1 MNDPSAPPN
10 GPDVDP
16 ISLALSH
23 APIRA
28 TFPPSMP
35 YRTAFITGASSGI
48 GRALALRLARDGVH
62 VALSARR
69 RDALED
75 LARDIERRCG
85 KADIYPLDVSD
96 PARVE
101 ATLRGAD
108 DDLGGID
115 LVVANAGVS
124 GGQRWSG
131 ELDYEATAE
140 VISVNVQGAVAT
152 LLALMDR
159 MVERRR
165 GHLVGVSSL
174 AQYRGLPRSATYSAS
189 KAFLSTFLEGLRVDL
204 RQAGL
209 AVTDVR
215 PGFVETAMTAGNTHR
230 MPFMV
235 QAPDAAEII
244 VRGIEKRSPVVAFP
258 WQLATVVRSAALLPP
273 SLYDRAVTR
282 AKG

>member
-1 MNDPSAPPN
+1 
-10 GPDVDP
+10 
-16 ISLALSH
+16 
-23 APIRA
+23 
-28 TFPPSMP
+28 MP

-48 GRALALRLARDGVH
+48 GRALAIRLAADGVH
-62 VALSARR
+62 VALAARR
-69 RDALED
+69 QEALET
-75 LARDIERRCG
+75 LARDIERRG
-85 KADIYPLDVSD
+85 GQAAIYPLDVAD
-96 PARVE
+96 PGLVE

-108 DDLGGID
+108 EDLGGID
-115 LVVANAGVS
+115 LVVANAGVG

-131 ELDYEATAE
+131 ELNYEATAE
-140 VISVNVQGAVAT
+140 VISVNVQGALAT

-165 GHLVGVSSL
+165 GHLVGISSL

-204 RQAGL
+204 RQTGL

-215 PGFVETAMTAGNTHR
+215 PGLVATAMTAGNSHR

-235 QAPDAAEII
+235 QAPEAAEII
-244 VRGIEKRSPVVAFP
+244 VRGIEKRRPVVAFP

-273 SLYDRAVTR
+273 MLYDRAVTR
-282 AKG
+282 AKR